1 MFNNDMKKAIEMIT
15 DRRSYY
21 LNAEAYYEGIQSEV
35 FPSKRWYSLLTNAE
49 KYGGTD
55 FRFNFTRTVVD
66 SVLNRLEISNFITP
80 SVEVNQQFADIWEM
94 NDMDFDADEI
104 HRRALVYGNAYAIV
118 WTDEEGQITIDYN
131 SPLTTVVIY
140 DDENPRKKK
149 YAAKLWQTEDPND
162 YTKKIA
168 RLNMYYPDRI
178 EKYWMFGEIEN
189 IVSEGGF
196 MLMETIENPWGEVP
210 VFHFRTSKQ
219 YGRPEHA
226 DAMGPQD
233 AINKL
238 VVTHMTTVD
247 YQGAP
252 QRYALSDSG
261 NSAEFED
268 FDDDAPA
275 EDNIGKLKNG
285 PGELWYLKGV
295 SKVGEFSPAD
305 HKVFTEP
312 VKDFVRSM
320 ASITNTPLH
329 YFEKTGNV
337 PSGEA
342 LRTAEAPLLKKV
354 QDRQIT
360 FGSTWQDL
368 ARFILRIEGVADY
381 NAVTVKW
388 NNLESMD
395 SLDAWEVAVKKR
407 VVGVSLEQVLI
418 EMGYDPDLAAEIAAR
433 EDSLTD
439 LSQNTNTNNVMM
451 EATNG
456 NVTDGNNSA
465 TN

>member
-1 MFNNDMKKAIEMIT
+1 MRKAIEMIT
-15 DRRSYY
+15 DRRNYY
-21 LNAEAYYEGIQSEV
+21 LSAEAYYEGIQSEV
-35 FPSKRWYSLLTNAE
+35 FPSKRWYSLLTNSE
-49 KYGGTD
+49 RFGRTD
-55 FRFNFTRTVVD
+55 FRFNFARTVVD
-66 SVLNRLEISNFITP
+66 SVLNRLEIANFLAPNEEAEKKI
-80 SVEVNQQFADIWEM
+80 SDVWQM
-94 NDMDFDADEI
+94 NDMEFDADEI
-104 HRRALVYGNAYAIV
+104 HRRALVYGNCYAIV
-118 WTDEEGQITIDYN
+118 WTDREGNPTIDYN
-131 SPLTTVVIY
+131 SPLTTVVVY
-140 DDENPRKKK
+140 DDENPRLKKF
-149 YAAKLWQTEDPND
+149 AAKLWQTEDPSD
-162 YTKKIA
+162 YKKKIA

-178 EKYWMFGEIEN
+178 EKYSMFGEIEN
-189 IVSEGGF
+189 VVSESAF
-196 MLMETIENPWGEVP
+196 VLVDTVENPWGEVP

-238 VVTHMTTVD
+238 IVTHMTTVD

-252 QRYALSDSG
+252 QRYALSDNG
-261 NSAEFED
+261 NTAEFED
-268 FDDDAPA
+268 FEDDATA
-275 EDNIGKLKNG
+275 SDNIGRLKNG
-285 PGELWYLKGV
+285 PGELWYLKGI

-312 VKDFVRSM
+312 VRDFVRSM

-368 ARFILRIEGVADY
+368 MRFVLRIEGIPGY
-381 NAVTVKW
+381 NNVTVKW

-407 VVGVSLEQVLI
+407 VVGVSLEQVLV
-418 EMGYDPDLAAEIAAR
+418 EMGYEPELAQQIAMR
-433 EDSLTD
+433 EESLTD
-439 LSQNTNTNNVMM
+439 LSQNVNTNNVMM
-451 EATNG
+451 EATGG
-456 NVTDGNNSA
+456 NTDDRGN
-465 TN
+465 TNNV

>member
-1 MFNNDMKKAIEMIT
+1 MKKAIEMIT

-35 FPSKRWYSLLTNAE
+35 FPSKRWYSLLSNAE
-49 KYGGTD
+49 KYSGTD
-55 FRFNFTRTVVD
+55 FRFNFARTVVD

-80 SVEVNQQFADIWEM
+80 DANTNQTISDIWEM
-94 NDMDFDADEI
+94 NDMQFDADEI
-104 HRRALVYGNAYAIV
+104 HRRALVFGNAYAIV
-118 WTDEEGQITIDYN
+118 WTNTDGEITIDYN
-131 SPLTTVVIY
+131 SPLTTVVVY
-140 DDENPRKKK
+140 DDENPRIKKF
-149 YAAKLWQTEDPND
+149 AAKLWQTEDPND
-162 YTKKIA
+162 YKKKIA

-178 EKYWMFGEIEN
+178 EKYWMYGEIEN
-189 IVSEGGF
+189 VVSEGGF
-196 MLMETIENPWGEVP
+196 MLMETIDNPWNEVP

-219 YGRPEHA
+219 YGRPEHL

-238 VVTHMTTVD
+238 IVTHMTTVD

-252 QRYALSDSG
+252 QRYALSDNG
-261 NSAEFED
+261 NTAEFED
-268 FDDDAPA
+268 FDEEGTAS
-275 EDNIGKLKNG
+275 ENIGKLKNG
-285 PGELWYLKGV
+285 PGELWYLKGI

-354 QDRQIT
+354 EDRQIT

-368 ARFILRIEGVADY
+368 MRFILRVEGVANY

-418 EMGYDPDLAAEIAAR
+418 EMGYDPELAAEIAAK
-433 EDSLTD
+433 EDSMTD
-439 LSQNTNTNNVMM
+439 LSQNTNTNNVIM

-456 NVTDGNNSA
+456 ESGTNV
-465 TN
+465 